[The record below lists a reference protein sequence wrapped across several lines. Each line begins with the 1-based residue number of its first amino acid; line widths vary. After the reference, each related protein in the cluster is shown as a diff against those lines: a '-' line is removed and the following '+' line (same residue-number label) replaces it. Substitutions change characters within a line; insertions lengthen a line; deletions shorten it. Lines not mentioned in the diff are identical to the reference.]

1 MELVTG
7 FAGQAH
13 VDPIDMAH
21 VNAVAFGH
29 DAYLLDTQNKLEP
42 TLETANKLVVDTG
55 DLMIQGHHFTVVQS
69 EEIALQS
76 GVSGQKRNALV
87 CARYEKAE
95 GTGVESAS
103 WIVKYGTATT
113 GTPADPSVITGNIL
127 DGVDSVHDEPIFR
140 IEYDGITPG
149 DPILLVPEFQSN
161 AKFRDSISQEI
172 GTSGVW
178 HYIKH
183 ANGFAEAYTG
193 KDDTGTFNGWSFANK
208 WDYSYI
214 GGKGSGYQSTPEI
227 DLPFTFIEVYDFG
240 IVATTGNGSTSCT
253 AMPTGSYSSQ
263 MGGSV
268 TKFPGFFLVRPSQDT
283 TPTNLNVFRYIR
295 GRWK

>member
-76 GVSGQKRNALV
+76 GISGQKRNALV

-113 GTPADPSVITGNIL
+113 GTPADPSVTTGNIL

-161 AKFRDSISQEI
+161 AKFRDSISQFYQTEKQTVLI
-172 GTSGVW
+172 NGTS
-178 HYIKH
+178 
-183 ANGFAEAYTG
+183 N
-193 KDDTGTFNGWSFANK
+193 N
-208 WDYSYI
+208 
-214 GGKGSGYQSTPEI
+214 
-227 DLPFTFIEVYDFG
+227 LFTFDLDIPAGYMACALQYLSIASPNAACVISSYRLGDSQLKINVRNTSGAQITAEVEAS
-240 IVATTGNGSTSCT
+240 ILCL
-253 AMPTGSYSSQ
+253 
-263 MGGSV
+263 
-268 TKFPGFFLVRPSQDT
+268 K
-283 TPTNLNVFRYIR
+283 LN
-295 GRWK
+295 